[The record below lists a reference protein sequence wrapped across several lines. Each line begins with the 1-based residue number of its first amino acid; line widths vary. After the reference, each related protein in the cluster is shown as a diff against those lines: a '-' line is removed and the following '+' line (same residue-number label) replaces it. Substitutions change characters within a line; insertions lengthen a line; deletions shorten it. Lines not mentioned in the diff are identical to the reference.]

1 MKFLGSTE
9 TKITKDENGKSVSH
23 LESCIHLF
31 LINCLVNYQ
40 ICDQKILKLQQ
51 IIKLQKSEF
60 WYIEVWLS
68 DQNSE
73 MLEMEDKT
81 NTTLV
86 IN

>member
-1 MKFLGSTE
+1 MKLLGSTE
-9 TKITKDENGKSVSH
+9 TKITKDENGKNVSR

-60 WYIEVWLS
+60 WYIEVWFS